1 MVALFLGTSGLPVL
15 LLQVNV
21 HSKGGTP
28 EENNHSLLP
37 FTTALPPYKKRK
49 KKKKKKRKENCMF
62 ERNYRQFLVPFG
74 SNYFEF
80 WFPLQRFVRLL

>member
-1 MVALFLGTSGLPVL
+1 MVALLLGTSGLPV

-37 FTTALPPYKKRK
+37 LTIAFPPYEKEK
-49 KKKKKKRKENCMF
+49 KKKENCMF
-62 ERNYRQFLVPFG
+62 ERNYRQFLVQFG
-74 SNYFEF
+74 SNYFGF